1 MTNFYERQNTVTI
14 TKGPDFTRC
23 GQPVDWA
30 DQAEVDERFAAAV
43 EAALAAL
50 NVDIELVRWSPE
62 DPLNGEY
69 ITWWNIQARALRRDI
84 AGRHLDGVKPTIRR
98 RTDADG
104 IAKCYLRF
112 DRQRVKAVAA

>member
-1 MTNFYERQNTVTI
+1 MMSQ
-14 TKGPDFTRC
+14 GPDFSRC

-30 DQAEVDERFAAAV
+30 DQADVDERFAEAV
-43 EAALAAL
+43 EAALATL

-62 DPLNGEY
+62 DPLHKEY
-69 ITWWNIQARALRRDI
+69 VSWWNVQRLALRRDI
-84 AGRHLDGVKPTIRR
+84 ARRHIDGIKPTIRR
-98 RTDADG
+98 RIDVDG